1 MKAGVDLTEGPI
13 LKKFLL
19 FAFPVL
25 LTSLMQQLYNATDI
39 MIIGKFAQSD
49 ALAAVGSTSALTNL
63 IVNIFV
69 GFAVG
74 GNVVCAKCYGAR
86 NIPAFSRA
94 VHTSFFLAIILG
106 IPLAL
111 VGWFA
116 SNMFLGVMGTPDDVI
131 GKASLYMKI
140 YFLGAP
146 ASLIYNYGAAILRS
160 VGDTKRP
167 LYILGISGIV
177 NVIINFVC
185 VVFFGMDVVGVAL
198 GTIVAQYASA
208 VAILIIF
215 LKSDSEIKLSFR
227 NLKLHKIELKQITL
241 VGFPAGINGAMFSL
255 SNVILQSAIN
265 SFGQIVMA
273 ANSVASNYANFA
285 YILVAAGEQACIS
298 FVGQNMG
305 AKKYERIGKIVNV
318 ALWVTGVAVVIYSAV
333 IALDG
338 RFFLGLFTNDSA
350 VIDYGLIYLYVV
362 IIPYV
367 LIMPSVVLGGALRG
381 MGYAMTQTVISLVF
395 ICLVRIMWVSFILPI
410 NNTYEMVFVSYPVTW
425 VLAAV
430 ATWVAYMIAKKRSF

>member
-13 LKKFLL
+13 LKKFLM

-25 LTSLMQQLYNATDI
+25 LTSLMQQLYNAADI

-49 ALAAVGSTSALTNL
+49 ALAAVGATSALTNL

-94 VHTSFFLAIILG
+94 VHTAFFLAIILG
-106 IPLAL
+106 VPLAL

-116 SNMFLGVMGTPDDVI
+116 SNLFLGIMGTPDDVI
-131 GKASLYMKI
+131 EKAALYMKI

-177 NVIINFVC
+177 NVIINYVC
-185 VVFFGMDVVGVAL
+185 VVFLGLDVVGVAL

-215 LKSDSEIKLSFR
+215 LKSDSEIKLSFKK
-227 NLKLHKIELKQITL
+227 LKMHKTELKQIAL

-318 ALWVTGVAVVIYSAV
+318 ALCVTGVAVVIYSAV
-333 IALDG
+333 IAVDG

-395 ICLVRIMWVSFILPI
+395 ICFVRIMWVSLILPI
-410 NNTYEMVFVSYPVTW
+410 NNTYEMVFISYPVTW

-430 ATWVAYMIAKKRSF
+430 ASWVAYVIAKKRSF